1 MMPEEQPLAQPGE
14 AHWAIALDWFQINHR
29 SAAALVKD
37 YLCSGCTRRLGAK
50 KEPALQALFAAIE
63 SCCSQTP
70 DFINDK
76 LPILESAFRLFLR
89 NGNHPLTLK
98 ELSSEL
104 GRVRSGDVYRTSP
117 ETLLRILKNDR
128 FYGLQEIPG

>member
-1 MMPEEQPLAQPGE
+1 MPKEQTEVQPAE
-14 AHWAIALDWFQINHR
+14 ARWAIALDWFPLNHR
-29 SAAALVKD
+29 SVSVLVKD
-37 YLCSGCTRRLGAK
+37 YLCPNCAKRLSAK
-50 KEPALQALFAAIE
+50 KEPALQALLTSIE
-63 SCCSQTP
+63 SCCSKTP

-89 NGNHPLTLK
+89 NGNRPMTLQ

-104 GRVRSGDVYRTSP
+104 GQVRFGDVYRTSP
-117 ETLLRILKNDR
+117 EALQRILKNDL

>member
-1 MMPEEQPLAQPGE
+1 MPKEQTEVQPAE
-14 AHWAIALDWFQINHR
+14 ARWAIALDWFPLNRR
-29 SAAALVKD
+29 SASVLVKD
-37 YLCSGCTRRLGAK
+37 YLCPDCARRLSTK
-50 KEPALQALFAAIE
+50 KEVALKALITSIE

-89 NGNHPLTLK
+89 NGNRPMTLK

-104 GRVRSGDVYRTSP
+104 GQVRFGDVYRTSP
-117 ETLLRILKNDR
+117 EALLRILKNDR

>member
-1 MMPEEQPLAQPGE
+1 MPKEQTEVQPAE
-14 AHWAIALDWFQINHR
+14 ACWAIALDWFPLNHR
-29 SAAALVKD
+29 SVSVLVKD
-37 YLCSGCTRRLGAK
+37 YLCPDCARRLSTK
-50 KEPALQALFAAIE
+50 TEPALKALFASIE

-76 LPILESAFRLFLR
+76 LPILESVFRLFLR
-89 NGNHPLTLK
+89 NGNRPMTLQ

-104 GRVRSGDVYRTSP
+104 GQVRFGDVYRTSP
-117 ETLLRILKNDR
+117 EALLRILKSDR

>member
-1 MMPEEQPLAQPGE
+1 MPKERIEVQPAE
-14 AHWAIALDWFQINHR
+14 ARWAIAMEWFPLNHR
-29 SAAALVKD
+29 SAWVLVKD
-37 YLCSGCTRRLGAK
+37 YLCPDCAKRLNIK
-50 KEPALQALFAAIE
+50 KEPALKALFTSVE

-89 NGNHPLTLK
+89 NGNRPMTLR

-104 GRVRSGDVYRTSP
+104 GQVRFGDVYRTSP
-117 ETLLRILKNDR
+117 EALQRILKNDR